1 MGLSLFHSDN
11 CKQPGIE
18 MGKAAAT
25 SKWSQRR
32 ERAAERRP
40 QIINAVLRLVDEH
53 GVQGTTTAR
62 IAAAVGVSEPTLY
75 TYFENRQDMLLAALD
90 VLFDR
95 AEDFVRLSPGND
107 AVERLRNIGSGHTG
121 ETAARKLGFVS
132 PLFEFIVAPHEAGL
146 RERARDRGLA
156 ILHLMQAII
165 EEGKA
170 EGKIRADVDAR
181 RAAWRIMA
189 FYWFEDISSLQEMT
203 EVVDQGISTEF
214 FDDFIAQIVVAH
226 PGSVP
231 VG

>member
-1 MGLSLFHSDN
+1 
-11 CKQPGIE
+11 
-18 MGKAAAT
+18 MGKATAT
-25 SKWSQRR
+25 LKWSQRR
-32 ERAAERRP
+32 EQATERRT
-40 QIINAVLRLVDEH
+40 QIMNAVLRLVDEH

-75 TYFENRQDMLLAALD
+75 TYFENRQAMLLAALD

-95 AEDFVRLSPGND
+95 AEDTIKLSPGSD
-107 AVERLRNIGSGHTG
+107 AVERLRSIGSRHTG
-121 ETAARKLGFVS
+121 EIAARRLGFVS

-156 ILHLMQAII
+156 IIDLMQAII

-189 FYWFEDISSLQEMT
+189 FYWFEDISSLEEMT
-203 EVVDQGISTEF
+203 EVVDQGISAEF
-214 FDDFIAQIVVAH
+214 FDDLIARIVVAR

-231 VG
+231 IT